1 MKETRITNIN
11 AEIRATDP
19 AGEEQGL
26 IIKGMPVV
34 FDTPTKI
41 MDPAGSYTEIIKRGA
56 LDGCDLSDTR
66 LLYNHD
72 MNKIPLARTPK
83 TLKFKTTPA
92 GLEMIAELPDT
103 AEARSVH
110 TAVKNELLTGMSF
123 AFTVPPGGD
132 QYDKATNTRE
142 ISKISKIYECSVV
155 PYPAYPTTSVEARS
169 LMQEQEIN
177 KTKDAIKIMVNKII
191 FKGEK

>member
-1 MKETRITNIN
+1 MKEIRVTNIN
-11 AEIRATDP
+11 AEIRAETP
-19 AGEEQGL
+19 AGADRL
-26 IIKGMPVV
+26 IIKGVPVV
-34 FDTPTKI
+34 FDTPTI
-41 MDPAGSYTEIIKRGA
+41 INDPAGSYTEIIKRGA
-56 LDGCDLSDTR
+56 LDDCDLSDTR

-72 MNKIPLARTPK
+72 TNRIPLARTPK
-83 TLKFKTTPA
+83 TLKFAIVPA

-110 TAVKNELLTGMSF
+110 TAVKNDLLTGMSF

-142 ISKISKIYECSVV
+142 ISKISKVYECSIVN
-155 PYPAYPTTSVEARS
+155 YPAYPTTSVEARS
-169 LMQEQEIN
+169 LMQEQELN